1 MATINLKGPLNLAGT
16 LTFKDKLTIAGT
28 EALIQADNLGTAPPV
43 LLPPPPATPVDQGTD
58 VSIVASFNQNVK
70 AGSKA
75 IVALGMVLQGS
86 SKTWPGMML
95 SSQTWEVPKN
105 TGKYGAS
112 VTPSPAGSVTAL
124 SPSPLDVNILWAGA
138 TTATSR

>member
-95 SSQTWEVPKN
+95 PSNAN
-105 TGKYGAS
+105 TGPTKVSINNLAIN
-112 VTPSPAGSVTAL
+112 VQNDQAVIFPSGGSAIF
-124 SPSPLDVNILWAGA
+124 S
-138 TTATSR
+138 TSGQ

>member
-95 SSQTWEVPKN
+95 PSNAN
-105 TGKYGAS
+105 TGPTKVSINNLAIN
-112 VTPSPAGSVTAL
+112 VQNDQTVIFPSGGSAIF
-124 SPSPLDVNILWAGA
+124 S
-138 TTATSR
+138 TSGQ